1 MAYTDI
7 LYGVDAHVATITL
20 NRPDKLNAW
29 TSEMDADVRRAIEA
43 AAADD
48 AVRAIVITGAGRG
61 FCAGADMSRL
71 SKISSSGGP
80 GSNVVQ
86 IARKPD
92 NFDQKFSY
100 FLAVPKPIFAA
111 INGPIAGIAVCF
123 SLFCDFRYMAEGAKL
138 TTAFAKR
145 GLIAEHGSSW
155 MLPRL
160 IGPMNALDL
169 LYSAR
174 TIDAA
179 EAERLGLVRRLPAEN
194 FLASVQALARDL
206 VTTSSPRSI
215 GVIKRQVFQS
225 YFQSLSEAWALADKE
240 MVEVVSLRGLQGRR
254 GAFRRKAAG
263 RLYRTIVRP
272 ERPRRA
278 ATADG
283 EGAAMHGNAAHQ
295 ARLRSAVARR
305 RPPRARRPLMAAR
318 AQTRGR
324 SDRSLAQGGGAE
336 RGAAPLVQ
344 SRSRP
349 LERVSKALSR

>member
-7 LYGVDAHVATITL
+7 LYGVDNFLATITL

-29 TSEMDADVRRAIEA
+29 TAEMDADVRHAVDA

-48 AVRAIVITGAGRG
+48 AVRAIVVTGAGRG

-71 SKISSSGGP
+71 SKISSGEGASG
-80 GSNVVQ
+80 NVVKM
-86 IARKPD
+86 ARKSG

-100 FLAVPKPIFAA
+100 FLGVPKPIFAP
-111 INGPIAGIAVCF
+111 INGPIAGIAVCL
-123 SLFCDFRYMAEGAKL
+123 SLFCDFRYMAENAKL

-174 TIDAA
+174 AIDAA

-194 FLASVQALARDL
+194 FLATVQDTARAL

-225 YFQSLSEAWALADKE
+225 YFQSLSEAWALADAE
-240 MVEVVSLRGLQGRR
+240 MVESFRSEDFKEGVAHFVEKRPAAFTGR
-254 GAFRRKAAG
+254 
-263 RLYRTIVRP
+263 
-272 ERPRRA
+272 
-278 ATADG
+278 
-283 EGAAMHGNAAHQ
+283 
-295 ARLRSAVARR
+295 
-305 RPPRARRPLMAAR
+305 
-318 AQTRGR
+318 
-324 SDRSLAQGGGAE
+324 
-336 RGAAPLVQ
+336 
-344 SRSRP
+344 
-349 LERVSKALSR
+349 

>member
-7 LYGVDAHVATITL
+7 LYGVDDHVATITL

-29 TSEMDADVRRAIEA
+29 TAEMDADVRRAIEA
-43 AAADD
+43 AEADA

-71 SKISSSGGP
+71 SKISTGSGTSG
-80 GSNVVQ
+80 NVVQ
-86 IARKPD
+86 MARESD

-138 TTAFAKR
+138 TTAFARR

-194 FLASVQALARDL
+194 FLASVQSIAREL
-206 VTTSSPRSI
+206 VTASSPRSI

-225 YFQSLSEAWALADKE
+225 YFQSLSEAWAVADSEMLESFRSEDFKE
-240 MVEVVSLRGLQGRR
+240 GVAHFIEKRPAAFTGR
-254 GAFRRKAAG
+254 
-263 RLYRTIVRP
+263 
-272 ERPRRA
+272 
-278 ATADG
+278 
-283 EGAAMHGNAAHQ
+283 
-295 ARLRSAVARR
+295 
-305 RPPRARRPLMAAR
+305 
-318 AQTRGR
+318 
-324 SDRSLAQGGGAE
+324 
-336 RGAAPLVQ
+336 
-344 SRSRP
+344 
-349 LERVSKALSR
+349 

>member
-7 LYGVDAHVATITL
+7 LYGVDDFVATITL

-29 TSEMDADVRRAIEA
+29 TSEMDADVHAAIDS

-71 SKISSSGGP
+71 SRLSAGETPRSIVGGN
-80 GSNVVQ
+80 G
-86 IARKPD
+86 RKPG
-92 NFDQKFSY
+92 NFEQKFS
-100 FLAVPKPIFAA
+100 FLLGVPKPIFAA
-111 INGPIAGIAVCF
+111 INGAVAGIAFCLV
-123 SLFCDFRYMAEGAKL
+123 LFCDFRYMADGAKL

-174 TIDAA
+174 MVDAA
-179 EAERLGLVRRLPAEN
+179 EAERLGMVRKLPRG
-194 FLASVQALARDL
+194 FLADVQSIAREL

-225 YFQSLSEAWALADKE
+225 YFQSLAEAWAVADKE
-240 MVEVVSLRGLQGRR
+240 MLASFGSGRFQGRG
-254 GAFRRKAAG
+254 GAFRRKACG
-263 RLYRTIVRP
+263 RLSP
-272 ERPRRA
+272 A
-278 ATADG
+278 AD
-283 EGAAMHGNAAHQ
+283 
-295 ARLRSAVARR
+295 ARQKHSSQDLSPWLISPV
-305 RPPRARRPLMAAR
+305 P
-318 AQTRGR
+318 
-324 SDRSLAQGGGAE
+324 
-336 RGAAPLVQ
+336 
-344 SRSRP
+344 SRS
-349 LERVSKALSR
+349 